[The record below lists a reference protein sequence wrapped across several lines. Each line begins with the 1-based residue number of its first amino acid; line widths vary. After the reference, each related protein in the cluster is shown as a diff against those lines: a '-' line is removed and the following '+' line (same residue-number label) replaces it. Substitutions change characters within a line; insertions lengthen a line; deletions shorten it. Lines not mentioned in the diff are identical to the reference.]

1 LGALLLAS
9 NANGQTVADPVI
21 SPASGMVVPVSVS
34 ISDTTPEAVI
44 RYTLDGSVP
53 TPSSPVYYTNLV
65 FTSLTMVR
73 AKAFKTGMTDS
84 GTVFAYYVEP
94 VTRTDM
100 GYYRTVTND
109 AGNVL
114 PLVGVTIHKH

>member
-1 LGALLLAS
+1 
-9 NANGQTVADPVI
+9 
-21 SPASGMVVPVSVS
+21 
-34 ISDTTPEAVI
+34 
-44 RYTLDGSVP
+44 
-53 TPSSPVYYTNLV
+53 
-65 FTSLTMVR
+65 MVR